1 MKRIYLDHAATT
13 GLDAAVLSK
22 MAPYFSD
29 IFGNANSQHSFGREA
44 VRGVDEAR
52 DTIASLIGAKPNEI
66 YFTSGGTEADNWA
79 IRGAAHA
86 NRARGNHL
94 IVSAVEHPAMLTT
107 ARELEKEGFEVTLAP
122 VDEFG
127 TVDVAKLEESIRPE
141 TVFIGVMAANNEI
154 GTLQPLAEISEIAQR
169 HKILFFTDAVQ
180 AAGAIPLDVNAP
192 RVDMM
197 SISGHKFYGP
207 KGVGAL
213 YIRSG
218 VKTGKILTGGHQ
230 ERGMRG
236 GTTNVPGVV
245 GMAEA
250 LRLAVA
256 KLDENAAYISSL
268 RDRFIARVQTEI
280 PFVKL
285 NGHPKNR
292 LPSNANFSFRYV
304 EGESLL
310 FSLDLAG
317 IAVSSGSACSSG
329 SLEPSHVLLATG
341 MSEGLAHGSLRF
353 SFGRE
358 NTAEDVD
365 YTVDKLKEIVVKLR
379 NLSPLFP
386 KDMKNEV
393 FEKGE
398 STYAIYG

>member
-1 MKRIYLDHAATT
+1 MIYLDNSATT
-13 GLDAAVLSK
+13 RPCPACVRAMTEALTDCWGNPSSVYALGIDAAHRLRQ
-22 MAPYFSD
+22 AR
-29 IFGNANSQHSFGREA
+29 QA
-44 VRGVDEAR
+44 VA
-52 DTIASLIGAKPNEI
+52 AALGAEPDRVF
-66 YFTSGGTEADNWA
+66 FTSGGTEANNLA
-79 IRGAAHA
+79 VFGAAA
-86 NRARGNHL
+86 ALARRGKH
-94 IVSAVEHPAMLTT
+94 IVTTGVEHSSVA
-107 ARELEKEGFEVTLAP
+107 AACKQLEKEGYAVTRLLPDSDGHITA
-122 VDEFG
+122 D
-127 TVDVAKLEESIRPE
+127 AIIAACRPD
-141 TVFIGVMAANNEI
+141 TALVSVMLVNNETGARFSLPDAVAGI
-154 GTLQPLAEISEIAQR
+154 RRRSPFAFI
-169 HKILFFTDAVQ
+169 HCDAVQ

-268 RDRFIARVQTEI
+268 RDRFIARVQKEI
-280 PFVKL
+280 PFVNL

-398 STYAIYG
+398 

>member
-1 MKRIYLDHAATT
+1 MKPIYLDHAATT

-154 GTLQPLAEISEIAQR
+154 GTLQPLAEISEIAQK

-268 RDRFIARVQTEI
+268 RDRFIARVQKEI

-398 STYAIYG
+398 

>member
-154 GTLQPLAEISEIAQR
+154 GTLQPLAEISEIAQK

-268 RDRFIARVQTEI
+268 RDRFIARVQKEI

-329 SLEPSHVLLATG
+329 SLEPSHVLLAMG

-398 STYAIYG
+398 

>member
-127 TVDVAKLEESIRPE
+127 TVDVTKLEESIRPE

-398 STYAIYG
+398 